1 MSSVC
6 PVVVSYRRP
15 VLVGGISHP
24 LEAEIGDCTPLLE
37 LGLLTTGF
45 HDCLEEAII
54 KQSVQVFNCSTIVIN
69 IQQVNVGVQENIGF
83 LIFGVKVTQK
93 IIKTVIKDSQ

>member
-37 LGLLTTGF
+37 LGLLTTV
-45 HDCLEEAII
+45 CE
-54 KQSVQVFNCSTIVIN
+54 
-69 IQQVNVGVQENIGF
+69 
-83 LIFGVKVTQK
+83 
-93 IIKTVIKDSQ
+93 TVPLNLPIYLPNYLPTKYKNE